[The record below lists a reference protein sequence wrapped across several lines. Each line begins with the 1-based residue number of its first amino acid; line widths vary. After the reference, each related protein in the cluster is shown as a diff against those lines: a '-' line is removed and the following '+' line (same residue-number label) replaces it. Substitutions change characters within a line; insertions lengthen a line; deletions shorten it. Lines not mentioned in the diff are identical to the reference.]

1 MINTP
6 LNYTGS
12 KFKLL
17 PQILPLMDYNKEAF
31 VDVFAGGGSVYTN
44 IMDKYTTIIVNDII
58 KDLMLIQK
66 TLIKENAQNFLNKVK
81 RFCHPVSTVA
91 VIEGKDAYNQL
102 RENYNNLG
110 DPARLM
116 ALMLTCTNNMLRFNK
131 KFKFNQT
138 YGKRNW
144 NKNTDKKVE
153 AYLRHVQYFKSVRN
167 IIFGADHFSKVK
179 PNEKCMIYLDPPY
192 FNTEAGYNCFWSK
205 GDEDE
210 LYDYVLNL
218 DRNGAS
224 FMLSGVLKHNNNTS
238 ELLTKL
244 INDGFKKIN
253 LELNYNKVSRK
264 GLKETQEIVI
274 INY

>member
-17 PQILPLMDYNKEAF
+17 PQILPLMDYNKQCF
-31 VDVFAGGGSVYTN
+31 IDIFAGGGSVYTN
-44 IMDKYTTIIVNDII
+44 VMDKYDIIIANDII

-66 TLIKENAQNFLNKVK
+66 TLIKGNAQNFLNKVK
-81 RFCHPVSTVA
+81 KYCHPVST
-91 VIEGKDAYNQL
+91 IEIIQGKNAYNQL
-102 RENYNNLG
+102 RENYNTLG

-144 NKNTDKKVE
+144 NRNTDKKVE
-153 AYLRHVQYFKSVRN
+153 AYLNHVRSYNADIR
-167 IIFGADHFSKVK
+167 FGAKHFSKLK
-179 PNEKCMIYLDPPY
+179 PNENCMIYLDPPY
-192 FNTEAGYNCFWSK
+192 FNTEAGYNCYWSK
-205 GDEDE
+205 EDE
-210 LYDYVLNL
+210 ELLYDYVLDL
-218 DRNGAS
+218 DRVGSS
-224 FMLSGVLKHNNNTS
+224 FMLSGTLKHDGKVS
-238 ELLTKL
+238 ILLSKL
-244 INDGFKKIN
+244 IKDGFKKVN

-274 INY
+274 MNY